1 MINKKHFS
9 FFENCKPMRVWLW
22 FVCKFTESYCHLPLF
37 SEFIQNSEKVSYFFW
52 QNTYPNLKTTC
63 HIKLKY
69 FLWTKPLENLSLAKY
84 LMPFTATL
92 IINIWKGKREREK
105 KRDFNWMENFKV
117 ESRHLKS
124 FYKFMAFIRC
134 MKAVFYKPNNQKN
147 LMCSLIK

>member
-9 FFENCKPMRVWLW
+9 FFENYKPMRVRLW
-22 FVCKFTESYCHLPLF
+22 FVCKFTESYCHLPLL
-37 SEFIQNSEKVSYFFW
+37 SEFIQNSEKVSCFSW
-52 QNTYPNLKTTC
+52 QNTYPNFKTTC

-69 FLWTKPLENLSLAKY
+69 FLSTKPLENLTLAKY

-92 IINIWKGKREREK
+92 IINIWKGKRESEK
-105 KRDFNWMENFKV
+105 KRDFNWMKNFKV
-117 ESRHLKS
+117 ESRHLKT

-134 MKAVFYKPNNQKN
+134 MKVVFYKPDNQKN